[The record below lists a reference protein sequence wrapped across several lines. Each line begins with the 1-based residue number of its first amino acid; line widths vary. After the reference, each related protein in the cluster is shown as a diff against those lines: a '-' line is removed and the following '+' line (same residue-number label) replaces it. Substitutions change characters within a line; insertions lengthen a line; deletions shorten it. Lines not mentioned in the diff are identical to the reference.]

1 MTKALLMNNH
11 KPLTVSATK
20 ITYTTSPRNKSLF
33 TLLKLVADLFK
44 PHNDDEAAK
53 LMTISLLH

>member
-1 MTKALLMNNH
+1 MRTMGIQRHNNLPPPPRDKSFLALL
-11 KPLTVSATK
+11 KPL
-20 ITYTTSPRNKSLF
+20 
-33 TLLKLVADLFK
+33 ADLFK

>member
-1 MTKALLMNNH
+1 MT
-11 KPLTVSATK
+11 TK
-20 ITYTTSPRNKSLF
+20 IFPPLPRNKNLF
-33 TLLKLVADLFK
+33 ALPKSVADLFK